1 MLIRNEE
8 KFSNRN
14 KSTRNFFE
22 MKILRP
28 SIIAMMIQARAALA
42 FHNYTNTN
50 EYLDLSTFCF
60 TTQISDTTIVIDSHE
75 WKTEEDSSRIYLEND
90 VDMKFMI

>member
-60 TTQISDTTIVIDSHE
+60 TTQISDTTVVIDSHQRTIE
-75 WKTEEDSSRIYLEND
+75 QDSSPIYLEND